1 MRRDMSLNPGQ
12 NFFQESEM
20 YGWTEWGM
28 GKDIELTISGIG
40 ILVVSAFRIKY
51 SSIQT
56 STV

>member
-1 MRRDMSLNPGQ
+1 MSLNPGQ